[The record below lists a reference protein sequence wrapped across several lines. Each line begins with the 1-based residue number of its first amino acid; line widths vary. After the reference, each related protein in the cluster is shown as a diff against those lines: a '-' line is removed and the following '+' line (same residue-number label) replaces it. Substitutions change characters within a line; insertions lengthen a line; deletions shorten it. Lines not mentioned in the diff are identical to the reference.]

1 MPHLS
6 GDLPIAL
13 RYRFFADD
21 QFAQDDTAAAA
32 EFRKLP
38 HLLRIV
44 AAGGDQQL
52 VERLLLIDLP
62 ELPAAAE
69 HRKAVDMQSGQHRV
83 VVDDFDDLLP
93 VAGFLRAIQR
103 ADENPAVESAAVNQ
117 QPQTVRRLML
127 QIELPEPEPL
137 RIVNQQPFPDDQQHV
152 QCRKN
157 DRSADKLPQ
166 INAVQLRHIPIFEQK
181 QQRTGQD
188 RTEKQQHFQPAV
200 VVDSG
205 PQPVDPVSAGE
216 AEQQR
221 ERSERAEENLQ
232 IAGRSA
238 GRPAGRHERHAD
250 QKKVN
255 ERMYEVDQQ
264 SAPRLDQPVP
274 DQPGRSVQFDP
285 GQLTDRD
292 QDAEQ
297 QQDIADRQSRMAQKE
312 QKQRRGRE
320 SAADQV
326 HQKGGR
332 GLLARFAQQPV
343 VQMVLVTVHDA
354 AGIRI
359 EQFPGAAPPD
369 GENHVEERNPDRQQ
383 RQQQRGRR
391 HRTVDGR
398 KPGNRKNQPEERTDG
413 IPEENPRR
421 QEVAAQETET
431 CAGRPRIVQSHSIL
445 NQTISAATTWTA
457 NFRVDFSS
465 RRQSTMLSAAKN
477 AGITAMPPPRGTAC
491 S

>member
-1 MPHLS
+1 M
-6 GDLPIAL
+6 
-13 RYRFFADD
+13 
-21 QFAQDDTAAAA
+21 TTA

-52 VERLLLIDLP
+52 VERLLLMDLP

-69 HRKAVDMQSGQHRV
+69 HRKAADVQSGQHRV
-83 VVDDFDDLLP
+83 VVDDSDDLLP

-137 RIVNQQPFPDDQQHV
+137 RIVNQQPFPDDQQHA

-255 ERMYEVDQQ
+255 EYPADGRKSGNRE
-264 SAPRLDQPVP
+264 
-274 DQPGRSVQFDP
+274 DQPGVSEKNPHR
-285 GQLTDRD
+285 L
-292 QDAEQ
+292 E
-297 QQDIADRQSRMAQKE
+297 
-312 QKQRRGRE
+312 
-320 SAADQV
+320 
-326 HQKGGR
+326 
-332 GLLARFAQQPV
+332 
-343 VQMVLVTVHDA
+343 VT
-354 AGIRI
+354 
-359 EQFPGAAPPD
+359 
-369 GENHVEERNPDRQQ
+369 
-383 RQQQRGRR
+383 
-391 HRTVDGR
+391 
-398 KPGNRKNQPEERTDG
+398 
-413 IPEENPRR
+413 
-421 QEVAAQETET
+421 AQEAET
-431 CAGRPRIVQSHSIL
+431 CAGRPRI
-445 NQTISAATTWTA
+445 T
-457 NFRVDFSS
+457 
-465 RRQSTMLSAAKN
+465 
-477 AGITAMPPPRGTAC
+477 
-491 S
+491 